1 MEGKIWYNDGKPM
14 GYIMALCNQYL
25 TMACGIEEQ
34 KYWLLCYT
42 PKGNRDHY
50 KCIIINC
57 IYPGYIIVKNS
68 IVCKTI
74 YIILKISLYT

>member
-42 PKGNRDHY
+42 PKG
-50 KCIIINC
+50 K
-57 IYPGYIIVKNS
+57 
-68 IVCKTI
+68 
-74 YIILKISLYT
+74 